1 MKKLQKIFVFVV
13 SMVLLLF
20 AVSCNVGTSEE
31 DKYTYDYIKITNI
44 KEQTENYKFS
54 FTVENISEEDIT
66 VFARVSLKTDD
77 VVNSEGK
84 KIKPGSDYT
93 FTCESKTGKF
103 YENPKGTIAVY
114 NGEGKSVELISF
126 EFDI

>member
-1 MKKLQKIFVFVV
+1 MKKLQRIFVFVV

-20 AVSCNVGTSEE
+20 AVSCNGGASEE

-66 VFARVSLKTDD
+66 VFARVFLKTDD
-77 VVNSEGK
+77 VVNSEQK
-84 KIKPGSDYT
+84 TIKQGGDYT

-103 YENPKGTIAVY
+103 YENPKGMIVVY
-114 NGEGKSVELISF
+114 NSEGNGVESISF
-126 EFDI
+126 EFDV